1 MFGYR
6 YNPMVPIPLPEL
18 GANSAPARRKSAV
31 AELCFGQQR
40 LRRRVMSADERFVME
55 QIREGFDVF
64 LHDGD
69 MAFGAIRQVSAG
81 ALGIYVENAG
91 DFTVSREA
99 VRDVH
104 DGKVVLDGDRL
115 EPRLQDAI
123 RKARQAED
131 PRIADRPIPT

>member
-1 MFGYR
+1 
-6 YNPMVPIPLPEL
+6 
-18 GANSAPARRKSAV
+18 
-31 AELCFGQQR
+31 
-40 LRRRVMSADERFVME
+40 ME

-69 MAFGAIRQVSAG
+69 MAFGAIRQVSDG

-91 DFTVSREA
+91 DFTVRRSA

-131 PRIADRPIPT
+131 PRIAGRPAAT